1 MECTISL
8 NDTIVEK
15 LAYYQRVRQKRS
27 IEEAITELLQYALT
41 MSTRQKFLETLRNM
55 PETNTTLS
63 EEEQLAMVDQVRQE
77 IYEEQSRQ

>member
-41 MSTRQKFLETLRNM
+41 LSPCQKFLETLRNI
-55 PETNTTLS
+55 PETNTTMS
-63 EEEQLAMVDQVRQE
+63 EEEQLVMVDQVRQE
-77 IYEEQSRQ
+77 IYEEQ